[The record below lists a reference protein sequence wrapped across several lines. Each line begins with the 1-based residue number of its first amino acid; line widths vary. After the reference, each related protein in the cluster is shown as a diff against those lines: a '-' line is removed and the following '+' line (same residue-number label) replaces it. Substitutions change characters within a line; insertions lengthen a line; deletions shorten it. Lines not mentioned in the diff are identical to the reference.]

1 MLRLITFI
9 PVLILIPFL
18 SWGLGENIKN
28 NKDAIKEKIQDKA
41 EGVRSNNNNPGVSLA
56 NKELIHQ
63 FKNDFT
69 TIEELEETLASTM
82 KEQGKDVLFQD
93 IQTTIVEK
101 VVVAENLYKNLNED
115 DLKEITNLLI
125 SLRALDKTSYLSLFD
140 VTSQKTSQAKMKID
154 AVAPSLFNANKTET
168 TMKEDNTSTQKTPQ
182 AKTKI
187 DNVIQTKMDTVG
199 VMIDAFLKPMI
210 EDGLKMTYCQRFPPT
225 GANGLEEL
233 NAMCHGQWGMSYSVC
248 KQYLALEIYYEIC

>member
-28 NKDAIKEKIQDKA
+28 SKDNIKEKIQDKI
-41 EGVRSNNNNPGVSLA
+41 EGVHSHNNNSSVSSA

-69 TIEELEETLASTM
+69 TIEDLEETLASAV
-82 KEQGKDVLFQD
+82 KVQGKDVLFQD
-93 IQTTIVEK
+93 IQTTLVEK
-101 VVVAENLYKNLNED
+101 VIVAENLYKNLNED

-125 SLRALDKTSYLSLFD
+125 SLRVLDKTSYLSLFD

-154 AVAPSLFNANKTET
+154 T
-168 TMKEDNTSTQKTPQ
+168 T
-182 AKTKI
+182 
-187 DNVIQTKMDTVG
+187 IQTVG
-199 VMIDAFLKPMI
+199 VMIDAALKPMI
-210 EDGLKMTYCQRFPPT
+210 EDGLKRTYCMSIPT
-225 GANGLEEL
+225 TGGNSLEDL
-233 NAMCHGQWGMSYSVC
+233 NNMCDGRWGMSYTAC
-248 KQYLALEIYYEIC
+248 KQYLSLEIYYEIC

>member
-28 NKDAIKEKIQDKA
+28 NKDVIKEKIQDKV
-41 EGVRSNNNNPGVSLA
+41 EGVRSNNNNPSVSSA

-69 TIEELEETLASTM
+69 TIEELEETLASAV
-82 KEQGKDVLFQD
+82 KEQGKDVLFKD
-93 IQTTIVEK
+93 IQTTLIEK

-125 SLRALDKTSYLSLFD
+125 SLRVLDKTSYHSLFD

-154 AVAPSLFNANKTET
+154 AV
-168 TMKEDNTSTQKTPQ
+168 
-182 AKTKI
+182 
-187 DNVIQTKMDTVG
+187 
-199 VMIDAFLKPMI
+199 LKPMI
-210 EDGLKMTYCQRFPPT
+210 EDGLKMTYCQSFPSS
-225 GANGLEEL
+225 GGNGLEEL
-233 NAMCHGQWGMSYSVC
+233 NDMCDGRWGMGYSVC

>member
-1 MLRLITFI
+1 MPRLIIFI

-28 NKDAIKEKIQDKA
+28 NKDAIKEKIQDKV
-41 EGVRSNNNNPGVSLA
+41 EGVHSHNNNSSVSSA

-69 TIEELEETLASTM
+69 TIEDLEETLASAV

-93 IQTTIVEK
+93 IQTTLVEK
-101 VVVAENLYKNLNED
+101 VIVAENLYKNLNED

-125 SLRALDKTSYLSLFD
+125 SLRVLDKTSYLSLFD

-154 AVAPSLFNANKTET
+154 T
-168 TMKEDNTSTQKTPQ
+168 T
-182 AKTKI
+182 
-187 DNVIQTKMDTVG
+187 IQTVG
-199 VMIDAFLKPMI
+199 VMIDAALKPMI
-210 EDGLKMTYCQRFPPT
+210 EDGLKRTYCMSIPPT
-225 GANGLEEL
+225 GGNSLEDL
-233 NAMCHGQWGMSYSVC
+233 NNMCDGRWGMSYTAC
-248 KQYLALEIYYEIC
+248 KEYLFLEIYVEIC

>member
-1 MLRLITFI
+1 MLRLITFV

-28 NKDAIKEKIQDKA
+28 NKDAIKEKIQDKV
-41 EGVRSNNNNPGVSLA
+41 EGVRSNKNNSSVSSA

-69 TIEELEETLASTM
+69 TIEDLEETLVSAV
-82 KEQGKDVLFQD
+82 KEQGKDALFHD
-93 IQTTIVEK
+93 IQTTLVEK
-101 VVVAENLYKNLNED
+101 VIVAEKLYKNLNED

-125 SLRALDKTSYLSLFD
+125 SLRVLDKTSYHSLFD

-154 AVAPSLFNANKTET
+154 AV
-168 TMKEDNTSTQKTPQ
+168 
-182 AKTKI
+182 
-187 DNVIQTKMDTVG
+187 
-199 VMIDAFLKPMI
+199 LKPMI
-210 EDGLKMTYCQRFPPT
+210 EDGLKMTYCQSFPPT
-225 GANGLEEL
+225 GSNGLEEL
-233 NAMCHGQWGMSYSVC
+233 NAMCDGQGLSYSDC

>member
-28 NKDAIKEKIQDKA
+28 NKDVIKEKIQDKV
-41 EGVRSNNNNPGVSLA
+41 EGVRSNNNNPSVSSA

-69 TIEELEETLASTM
+69 TIEELEETLASAV
-82 KEQGKDVLFQD
+82 KEQGKDVLFKD
-93 IQTTIVEK
+93 IQTTLIEK

-125 SLRALDKTSYLSLFD
+125 SLRVLDKTSYHSLFD

-154 AVAPSLFNANKTET
+154 AV
-168 TMKEDNTSTQKTPQ
+168 
-182 AKTKI
+182 
-187 DNVIQTKMDTVG
+187 
-199 VMIDAFLKPMI
+199 LKPMI
-210 EDGLKMTYCQRFPPT
+210 EDGLKMTYCQSFPSS
-225 GANGLEEL
+225 GGNGLEEL
-233 NAMCHGQWGMSYSVC
+233 NGMCYGQWGMGYSDC